1 MPLLMNT
8 HLLRQFRNSSKMIE
22 LQSYFHTAISQIPT
36 IVYWLLLVVFG
47 VGLITMV
54 WSRGVREGL
63 RSGAVLL
70 LVEWVFVLLGIAVI
84 FREPGAERAF
94 NLIPLS
100 SYFQISE
107 NSDLMEKAAINILNV
122 VMFFPVGLLL
132 GLGFKNMT
140 WKSALA
146 IIFGLSV
153 MIELLQLFFKCGLCE
168 VDDVIHNVVGGAI
181 GYLTITITLTLTL
194 TKTT

>member
-1 MPLLMNT
+1 
-8 HLLRQFRNSSKMIE
+8 MIE
-22 LQSYFHTAISQIPT
+22 LQSYFHTAISHIPT

-47 VGLITMV
+47 VGLVTLV

-84 FREPGAERAF
+84 FREPGAERVF

-107 NSDLMEKAAINILNV
+107 NSDLIEKAAINILNV

-153 MIELLQLFFKCGLCE
+153 MIELLQLIFKCGLCE
-168 VDDVIHNVVGGAI
+168 VDDVIHNMVGGAI
-181 GYLTITITLTLTL
+181 GFLA
-194 TKTT
+194 TKMLRKG

>member
-1 MPLLMNT
+1 
-8 HLLRQFRNSSKMIE
+8 MIE
-22 LQSYFHTAISQIPT
+22 LQSYFHTAISHIPT
-36 IVYWLLLVVFG
+36 IVYWILLVVFG
-47 VGLITMV
+47 VGLITLV

-84 FREPGAERAF
+84 FREPGAERAC

-100 SYFQISE
+100 SYFHISE
-107 NSDLMEKAAINILNV
+107 NSYLMEKAAINILNV
-122 VMFFPVGLLL
+122 IMFFPVGLLL

-140 WKSALA
+140 WKRALA

-153 MIELLQLFFKCGLCE
+153 MIELLQLIFKCGLCE
-168 VDDVIHNVVGGAI
+168 VDDVIHNVVGGGI
-181 GYLTITITLTLTL
+181 GFLA
-194 TKTT
+194 TKMLRKSDK

>member
-1 MPLLMNT
+1 MEQGSESGGVIVVT
-8 HLLRQFRNSSKMIE
+8 EIKSYISS
-22 LQSYFHTAISQIPT
+22 T
-36 IVYWLLLVVFG
+36 IVGIPAPFYRILLVVFG
-47 VGLITMV
+47 VGLFTLV

-84 FREPGAERAF
+84 FREPGAERAC

-107 NSDLMEKAAINILNV
+107 DSYLMEKAAINILNV
-122 VMFFPVGLLL
+122 VLFFPVGLLL
-132 GLGFKNMT
+132 GLGFRSMT
-140 WKSALA
+140 WKRALA

-153 MIELLQLFFKCGLCE
+153 MIELLQLIFKCGLCE
-168 VDDVIHNVVGGAI
+168 VDDVIHNVIGGGI
-181 GYLTITITLTLTL
+181 GYLTITISAH
-194 TKTT
+194 

>member
-1 MPLLMNT
+1 
-8 HLLRQFRNSSKMIE
+8 MIE
-22 LQSYFHTAISQIPT
+22 LQSYFYTVISQIPT
-36 IVYWLLLVVFG
+36 RFYWLLLVVFG
-47 VGLITMV
+47 FGLITLV
-54 WSRGVREGL
+54 WSRGLREGL

-70 LVEWVFVLLGIAVI
+70 LVEWVFVLLSIAVI
-84 FREPGAERAF
+84 FREPGAERTF

-107 NSDLMEKAAINILNV
+107 NSYLMEKAAINILNV

-140 WKSALA
+140 WKSTLA

-153 MIELLQLFFKCGLCE
+153 MIELLQLIFKCGLCE

-181 GYLTITITLTLTL
+181 GYLTITISAH
-194 TKTT
+194 